1 MSNIEARIIRIN
13 DKLQVLTKLYATLEK
28 ENDKLKQ
35 QLQQKELQEKETIE
49 TIKQLRQQVEIATV
63 VSGVPDEK
71 NKNELEKRLNSYI
84 KEIDQCI
91 ALLQN
96 Q

>member
-1 MSNIEARIIRIN
+1 MSNIEARILRIN
-13 DKLQVLTKLYATLEK
+13 DKLQVLMKLYATLEK
-28 ENDKLKQ
+28 ENEKLRL
-35 QLQQKELQEKETIE
+35 QLEQKELQEKATGETIL
-49 TIKQLRQQVEIATV
+49 QLKQQVEIANA
-63 VSGVPDEK
+63 VSGVQDGK
-71 NKNELEKRLNSYI
+71 NKNELEKRLNLYI

>member
-1 MSNIEARIIRIN
+1 MSNIEARIARIN
-13 DKLQVLTKLYATLEK
+13 DKLQVLMKLYATLEK
-28 ENDKLKQ
+28 ENEKLKQ
-35 QLQQKELQEKETIE
+35 QLEQKEQQEKTTTEIV
-49 TIKQLRQQVEIATV
+49 KQLQQQVEIATA
-63 VSGVPDEK
+63 VSGVPDGK
-71 NKNELEKRLNSYI
+71 NKTELEKRLNSYV

>member
-1 MSNIEARIIRIN
+1 MSNIEARILRIN
-13 DKLQVLTKLYATLEK
+13 DKLQVLMKLYATLEK
-28 ENDKLKQ
+28 ENEKLRL
-35 QLQQKELQEKETIE
+35 QLEQKELQEKAAGETIL
-49 TIKQLRQQVEIATV
+49 QLKQQVEIANA
-63 VSGVPDEK
+63 VSGVQDGK
-71 NKNELEKRLNSYI
+71 NKNELEKRLNLYI

>member
-1 MSNIEARIIRIN
+1 MSSIEARITRVN
-13 DKLQVLTKLYATLEK
+13 DKLQVLMKLYAALEK
-28 ENDKLKQ
+28 ENEKLKQ
-35 QLQQKELQEKETIE
+35 QLEQKTIQEKATAETIG
-49 TIKQLRQQVEIATV
+49 QLQQQVEIASA

-71 NKNELEKRLNSYI
+71 NKTDLEKRLNAYV

-91 ALLQN
+91 ALLQS